1 MYQKLMIVGNVG
13 QAPTM
18 RYTPAGKAVTTFSVA
33 VNRRWTNDDG
43 SAGNEVTWFQVSA
56 WGRLA
61 EVCNQYLEKGRQVL
75 IEGRLRPDGET
86 GAPRVWTGNDDQVRA
101 SFEVVAEVVKFLGGS
116 RQGQEAEVVG
126 QGELPGTMEAQDIP
140 F

>member
-1 MYQKLMIVGNVG
+1 MYQKLVIVGNLG
-13 QAPTM
+13 RDPEM
-18 RYTPAGKAVTTFSVA
+18 RYTPAGKAVTAFSVA
-33 VNRRWTNDDG
+33 VNRKWTNDDG
-43 SAGNEVTWFQVSA
+43 TPGNEVTWFQVSA

-75 IEGRLRPDGET
+75 VEGRLRPDET
-86 GAPRVWTGNDDQVRA
+86 GAPRVWMGNDGRARA
-101 SFEVVAEVVKFLGGS
+101 SFEVVAEVVKFLCGS
-116 RQGQEAEVVG
+116 RQEQGEAG